1 MLELSKMRF
10 GLVSA
15 FTIGLLMLSSTAF
28 GQQSTGG
35 KNVQKQTGKAD
46 STPAKQAG
54 SDTAKPS
61 ASPAVNAAAAPG
73 KKWNLRVSKGAPL
86 LVSLQ
91 AQKVSLT
98 EIAGDL
104 SRQLN
109 VPVLL
114 SPVMEKQKINADF
127 VKYPLEAA
135 VRTLAPQVFIDYE
148 VTGDY
153 SVQPKP
159 IAIYLYAFNE
169 PPPAANTVVKGTSE
183 AILIEGNT
191 EEGTDSAAPSADGK
205 KEEPPLNVTFEKN
218 QLTVHARKQPLSV
231 VLYEIASKI
240 GVPLEV
246 RTDST
251 DLVDVS
257 YSNYSV
263 EQALRSLSPAV
274 RFYYRANLSTADNQ
288 PLRIVLS
295 APAKS

>member
-10 GLVSA
+10 VLVLAIATALLILSASA
-15 FTIGLLMLSSTAF
+15 FA
-28 GQQSTGG
+28 QQSTGS
-35 KNVQKQTGKAD
+35 KNVQKQGGKTD
-46 STPAKQAG
+46 STQTKQAG
-54 SDTAKPS
+54 SETAKPS
-61 ASPAVNAAAAPG
+61 ASPAAAAVVPG
-73 KKWNLRVSKGAPL
+73 KKWNLRISKTAPL

-114 SPVMEKQKINADF
+114 SSVMEKQKITADF

-135 VRTLAPQVFIDYE
+135 VRALSPQVFIDYE

-191 EEGTDSAAPSADGK
+191 EEGTDAAASSPDGK
-205 KEEPPLNVTFEKN
+205 KEESPLSVTFEKN
-218 QLTVHARKQPLSV
+218 QLTVRARKQPLSV

-263 EQALRSLSPAV
+263 EQALRSLSPSV

>member
-10 GLVSA
+10 VLVSA
-15 FTIGLLMLSSTAF
+15 LGTALLILSTSAF
-28 GQQSTGG
+28 AQQSTGG
-35 KNVQKQTGKAD
+35 KNVQKQSGKTD
-46 STPAKQAG
+46 STQTKQTG
-54 SDTAKPS
+54 SEAAKPS
-61 ASPAVNAAAAPG
+61 ASPAAAAVAPG
-73 KKWNLRVSKGAPL
+73 KKWNLRVSKSAPL

-114 SPVMEKQKINADF
+114 SPVMEKQKITADF

-135 VRTLAPQVFIDYE
+135 VRALSPQVFIDYE

-169 PPPAANTVVKGTSE
+169 PPPAANMVVKGTSE

-191 EEGTDSAAPSADGK
+191 EEGTDAAASSADGK
-205 KEEPPLNVTFEKN
+205 KEEPPLSVTFEKN
-218 QLTVHARKQPLSV
+218 QLTVRARKQPLSV

-263 EQALRSLSPAV
+263 EQALRSLSPSV